1 MNRATGTRTDT
12 PVAPSTGRA
21 TKGTMQSST
30 VLTVTGWSAVSP
42 YGLGRAAYTEGVR
55 SGRRTD
61 TALDPAAWRVPDARA
76 CLVPGFDV
84 RATLG
89 KKGTRAMNRVT
100 GLAVTAVGAL
110 AEAGGE
116 GPGTALVLGTT
127 TGSLQSMMD
136 FTRDSLTGDRPFDVD
151 PTVIPNSVMNC
162 AAAQCAIWHRIE
174 GPNTTLA
181 CGRPSGLLALAYA
194 RRLLVNG
201 RARAAL
207 CGAAEEYTGAR
218 SWIEH
223 HNRGAAPALLGEGA
237 AVLRVELGPADGS
250 GAHLDGAGADASAV
264 LALHSRML
272 LPGASTAE
280 VVAGVVRQ
288 ALRQAGLTP
297 DQVWAGVPS
306 GLCPAEGEGLAAVV
320 GPEALR
326 QVPLTSGLLGDTGAA
341 SAAFQLATALA
352 MAGQAPGRI
361 AVVTSVDGD
370 GMVAAAVLRLAR
382 ELQEVPA

>member
-1 MNRATGTRTDT
+1 M
-12 PVAPSTGRA
+12 SS
-21 TKGTMQSST
+21 TMQT
-30 VLTVTGWSAVSP
+30 TRQTAARPELLTVTGWSAVSP

-55 SGRRTD
+55 SRRRTD
-61 TALDPAAWRVPDARA
+61 TALDPEQWRVPDARA

-89 KKGTRAMNRVT
+89 RKGTRAMNRVT

-110 AEAGGE
+110 AQKAGE
-116 GPGTALVLGTT
+116 GPGEGPDTALVLGTT

-201 RARAAL
+201 RAVTAL

-223 HNRGAAPALLGEGA
+223 HNRDAAPALLGEGA
-237 AVLRVELGPADGS
+237 AVLRVELGPAGPDGL
-250 GAHLDGAGADASAV
+250 GDPGQTVV
-264 LALHSRML
+264 LGLHSRMR
-272 LPGASTAE
+272 LPDAPTAE
-280 VVAGVVRQ
+280 VVAEVVAEAMR
-288 ALRQAGLTP
+288 RAGG
-297 DQVWAGVPS
+297 DWSAQDVWAAVPS
-306 GLCPAEGEGLAAVV
+306 GLCAEETEALEAAF
-320 GPEALR
+320 GAEALR
-326 QVPLTSGLLGDTGAA
+326 QLPLTSDLLGDTGAA
-341 SAAFQLATALA
+341 SAAFQLSTTLA

-370 GMVAAAVLRLAR
+370 GMVAAAVLRLAH
-382 ELQEVPA
+382 EQQEQQT

>member
-1 MNRATGTRTDT
+1 MTTAM
-12 PVAPSTGRA
+12 
-21 TKGTMQSST
+21 KGTMRSD

-42 YGLGRAAYTEGVR
+42 YGLGRAAYTAGVR
-55 SGRRTD
+55 DRRRTD
-61 TALDPAAWRVPDARA
+61 TALDPARWQGPDARA

-84 RATLG
+84 REVLG
-89 KKGTRAMNRVT
+89 RKGTRAMNRVT

-110 AEAGGE
+110 ADLGGE
-116 GPGTALVLGTT
+116 GADTALVLGTT

-151 PTVIPNSVMNC
+151 PTAIPNSVMNC

-201 RARAAL
+201 RASAAL

-218 SWIEH
+218 AWIEH
-223 HNRGAAPALLGEGA
+223 HNRDAAPALLGEGA
-237 AVLRVELGPADGS
+237 AVLRVELGPAEDG
-250 GAHLDGAGADASAV
+250 GRDSAV
-264 LALHSRML
+264 LALRSLLR

-280 VVAGVVRQ
+280 LVGTVVRRALEQAGV
-288 ALRQAGLTP
+288 TP
-297 DQVWAGVPS
+297 GEVWAAVPS
-306 GLCPAEGEGLAAVV
+306 GLCAEETWALTEVCGD
-320 GPEALR
+320 EALE
-326 QVPLTSGLLGDTGAA
+326 QVPLTSELLGDTGAA
-341 SAAFQLATALA
+341 SASFQLASALA
-352 MAGQAPGRI
+352 LADRAPGRI

-370 GMVAAAVLRLAR
+370 GLVAAAVLRLAK
-382 ELQEVPA
+382 EQQEATV